1 MRIRRLVFIAG
12 FCEEQVQIEMPK
24 VANPWVEN
32 FRGELP
38 DCFHHAGLVLVQG
51 GGTNCSTLAS
61 HLLLTTGDRM
71 FSVMA
76 ICCWLTGR

>member
-1 MRIRRLVFIAG
+1 MKSKCKLKW
-12 FCEEQVQIEMPK
+12 PK
-24 VANPWVEN
+24 VANPWVEH
-32 FRGELP
+32 FRGELS

-51 GGTNCSTLAS
+51 GGTNRSTLAS

-76 ICCWLTGR
+76 NCCWLTGR